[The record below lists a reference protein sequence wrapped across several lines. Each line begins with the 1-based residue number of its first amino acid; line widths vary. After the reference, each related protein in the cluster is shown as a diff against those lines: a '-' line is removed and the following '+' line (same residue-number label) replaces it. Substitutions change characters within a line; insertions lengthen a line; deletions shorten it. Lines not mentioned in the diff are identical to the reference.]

1 MRRAARPA
9 PTTKEKTAMLVRDVM
24 TRPVVTVDPDTPIRA
39 AAALLTGRGFTALPV
54 VDGAGELV
62 GIVTEADLLRGRLH
76 HDARSPLLSEE
87 LTRVAPQRVAEVMT
101 TEVVTA
107 LPWTDLADLVEQM
120 RSLGIRSVP
129 VVDGG
134 VGLVGIVSRRDA
146 LATATRSD
154 VAIEGDVRRRLE
166 AYAGPGRWRVSVD
179 GGRVTLGDAFGDPTE
194 QHAAS
199 VVAASVRGVLDVRT
213 VTD

>member
-1 MRRAARPA
+1 V
-9 PTTKEKTAMLVRDVM
+9 LVRDVM
-24 TRPVVTVDPDTPIRA
+24 TRPVVTVGPDTPIRA

-76 HDARSPLLSEE
+76 HDARSPLLRDE

-107 LPWTDLADLVEQM
+107 LPWTDLADLVERM
-120 RSLGIRSVP
+120 RTQGIRSVP
-129 VVDGG
+129 VVQGG
-134 VGLVGIVSRRDA
+134 EGLVGIVSRRDA
-146 LATATRSD
+146 LATVTRSD
-154 VAIEGDVRRRLE
+154 AAVEGDVRRRLE
-166 AYAGPGRWRVSVD
+166 AYAGPGRWQVSVD
-179 GGRVTLGDAFGDPTE
+179 AGRVTLADAYGDPAE
-194 QHAAS
+194 QHAAA

-213 VTD
+213 VLAPG